1 MNLDSFHFLR
11 PWWLLGLVPVLWIVL
26 RLMRSVQAGRSWQQV
41 CDSHLL
47 PHLLIGNDQTGGKGA
62 WVLLGL
68 AWSLALLAL
77 AGPVWSKLPQP
88 VVRSESALVIV
99 LDISRSMDAQDLRP
113 SRLTRAKHKV
123 LDILKRRTEGQTG
136 LMVFAHDPFV
146 VSPLT
151 DDAKTI
157 ASMVP
162 ALLTELA
169 PVQGS
174 RPELALERADELLKQ
189 STKSEG
195 TILLITDGAEGS
207 AVLHTA
213 EVLRQKGRV
222 VSVLGVG
229 SEDGAPIP
237 ISSGGFLT
245 DLSGAIVIP
254 KLERSAMQELAR
266 AGGGK
271 FDTIQSDDRD
281 LNRILD
287 ESINQPSFS
296 ASEETERNTDLWQ
309 EEGPWLVLV
318 VLMLGV
324 PAFRQGWVGVVL
336 LVGLLWPMPVQ
347 AWTWEDLW
355 SRPDQQASQKLQ
367 QGKPKE
373 AAELFEDSNWRG
385 VANYQSGQFEQA
397 AEAFNDTSNPESL
410 YNQGNALARLGN
422 YEEALKSY
430 EQTLQQNPDHED
442 AQHNADLIKKLLEQ
456 QQKQSQ
462 DGQGDSQQ
470 SQEGEQQST
479 QGSEN
484 QGDQSQDQQGSQ
496 GQQNQENQSGESG
509 QQQEA
514 SSSSDK
520 NQSGEE
526 ESKSSLGS
534 QDSNEE
540 SANAEQEEQH
550 SSPKGD
556 PAKDEEGKEG
566 SQVAKADQ
574 EQDENLEERQAT
586 EQWLRRIPDD
596 PGGLLRRKF
605 LLEHRRR
612 GNTQPAVGQSW

>member
-1 MNLDSFHFLR
+1 MNLDMFHFLR
-11 PWWLLGLVPVLWIVL
+11 PWWLLGLVPVAWILW
-26 RLMRSVQAGRSWQQV
+26 RLMRSTQAGRSWQQV

-47 PHLLIGNDQTGGKGA
+47 PHLLIGNDQAGGKSA
-62 WVLLGL
+62 WVLLGIG
-68 AWSLALLAL
+68 WCVALLAL

-136 LMVFAHDPFV
+136 LVVFAYDPFV

-174 RPELALERADELLKQ
+174 RPELALERADQLLEQ
-189 STKSEG
+189 STISEG

-207 AVLHTA
+207 AVLDMV
-213 EVLRQKGRV
+213 EFLRQKGRV

-237 ISSGGFLT
+237 IPSGGFLT
-245 DLSGAIVIP
+245 DQSGAIVIP
-254 KLERSAMQELAR
+254 KLDRGSLQALAR
-266 AGGGK
+266 SGGGQ

-281 LNRILD
+281 LDRILD
-287 ESINQPSFS
+287 MPINQPSFDES
-296 ASEETERNTDLWQ
+296 KETERNTDLWQ
-309 EEGPWLVLV
+309 EEGPWLVLA

-324 PAFRQGWVGVVL
+324 PAFRRGWVGVVL
-336 LVGLLWPMPVQ
+336 FIGLLFPMPAH

-355 SRPDQQASQKLQ
+355 SRPDQQATRMLE

-373 AAELFEDSNWRG
+373 AAEIFEDQNWRG
-385 VANYQSGQFEQA
+385 VANYQAGQFEQA
-397 AEAFNDTSNPESL
+397 AQTFGDQTNPESL
-410 YNQGNALARLGN
+410 YNQGNALARLGK

-430 EQTLQQNPDHED
+430 EHMLQQNPDHED
-442 AQHNADLIKKLLEQ
+442 AQHNADLIRKLLEQ
-456 QQKQSQ
+456 QQQQSQ
-462 DGQGDSQQ
+462 DGQGDSEKNEQGGQQ
-470 SQEGEQQST
+470 SS

-484 QGDQSQDQQGSQ
+484 QGEQSQDQQGSQ
-496 GQQNQENQSGESG
+496 GQPNQEEKSGESG
-509 QQQEA
+509 QQEA

-520 NQSGEE
+520 NQPSEK
-526 ESKSSLGS
+526 ESKSSPGK
-534 QDSNEE
+534 QNQQEDSSNV
-540 SANAEQEEQH
+540 AQEQH
-550 SSPKGD
+550 GSSPK
-556 PAKDEEGKEG
+556 ANDEEREG

-596 PGGLLRRKF
+596 PGGLLRQKF

-612 GNTQPAVGQSW
+612 GNTQQTTGQSW

>member
-1 MNLDSFHFLR
+1 MNFETFHFLR
-11 PWWLLGLVPVLWIVL
+11 PWWLLGLVPVVWIVW
-26 RLMRSVQAGRSWQQV
+26 RLMRSTQAGRSWQQV

-47 PHLLIGNDQTGGKGA
+47 PHLLIGNDQAGGKSA
-62 WVLLGL
+62 WVLLGVG
-68 AWSLALLAL
+68 WSIALLAL

-136 LMVFAHDPFV
+136 LMVFAYDPFV

-174 RPELALERADELLKQ
+174 RPELALERADQLLEQ
-189 STKSEG
+189 STISEG

-207 AVLHTA
+207 AVLDTV
-213 EVLRQKGRV
+213 EFLRQKGRV

-237 ISSGGFLT
+237 IPRGGFLT
-245 DLSGAIVIP
+245 DQSGAIVIP
-254 KLERSAMQELAR
+254 KLDRDSLQALAR
-266 AGGGK
+266 SGGGR
-271 FDTIQSDDRD
+271 FDTIQPDDRD
-281 LNRILD
+281 LDRILD
-287 ESINQPSFS
+287 LPITQPSFDES
-296 ASEETERNTDLWQ
+296 KETERNTDLWQ
-309 EEGPWLVLV
+309 EEGPWLVLA

-324 PAFRQGWVGVVL
+324 PAFRRGWVGVVL
-336 LVGLLWPMPVQ
+336 FIGLFFPMPAH

-355 SRPDQQASQKLQ
+355 SRPDQQATRMLE
-367 QGKPKE
+367 QGKLKE
-373 AAELFEDSNWRG
+373 AAEMFEDQNWRG

-397 AEAFNDTSNPESL
+397 AQAFGDQSKPESL
-410 YNQGNALARLGN
+410 YNQGNALARLGK

-430 EQTLQQNPDHED
+430 EHTLQQNPDHED

-456 QQKQSQ
+456 QQQQSQ
-462 DGQGDSQQ
+462 ESQGDSQQ
-470 SQEGEQQST
+470 NQQGDQRSS

-484 QGDQSQDQQGSQ
+484 QGEPSQDQQRSQ
-496 GQQNQENQSGESG
+496 GQQDQKNQSGESS
-509 QQQEA
+509 QKDA
-514 SSSSDK
+514 SSSSAK
-520 NQSGEE
+520 NQPQDQDS
-526 ESKSSLGS
+526 ESSPGS
-534 QDSNEE
+534 QDSEEGSEDIAQEEHETPPSNSKPNEE
-540 SANAEQEEQH
+540 
-550 SSPKGD
+550 GR
-556 PAKDEEGKEG
+556 EG
-566 SQVAKADQ
+566 SQMAKADQ

-596 PGGLLRRKF
+596 PGGLLRQKF

-612 GNTQPAVGQSW
+612 GNPQQTTGQSW

>member
-1 MNLDSFHFLR
+1 MNLDTFHFLR
-11 PWWLLGLVPVLWIVL
+11 PWWLLGLVPVAWILW
-26 RLMRSVQAGRSWQQV
+26 RLVRSTQAGRSWQQV
-41 CDSHLL
+41 CDPHLL
-47 PHLLIGNDQTGGKGA
+47 PYLLIGSDQTGGKSA
-62 WVLLGL
+62 WVFLGL
-68 AWSLALLAL
+68 GWSLALLAL

-88 VVRSESALVIV
+88 VVRSESGLVIV
-99 LDISRSMDAQDLRP
+99 LDISRSMDAQDLLP

-136 LMVFAHDPFV
+136 LIVFAYESFV

-162 ALLTELA
+162 ALLTKLA

-189 STKSEG
+189 STISEG

-207 AVLHTA
+207 AVLQTV
-213 EVLRQKGRV
+213 ETLRQKGRV

-237 ISSGGFLT
+237 ISNGGFLT
-245 DLSGAIVIP
+245 DPSGAIVIP
-254 KLERSAMQELAR
+254 KINRASLQELAR

-271 FDTIQSDDRD
+271 FDMIQSDDRD
-281 LNRILD
+281 LDRILD
-287 ESINQPSFS
+287 ESINQPSFG

-309 EEGPWLVLV
+309 EEGPWLVLA
-318 VLMLGV
+318 VLMLGM
-324 PAFRQGWVGVVL
+324 PAFRRGWVGAVL
-336 LVGLLWPMPVQ
+336 IVGLLFPMPAQ

-355 SRPDQQASQKLQ
+355 SRPDQQATQKLEE
-367 QGKPKE
+367 GKPKE
-373 AAELFEDSNWRG
+373 AAELFKDPNWRG

-397 AEAFNDTSNPESL
+397 AKAFSDQSNPESL
-410 YNQGNALARLGN
+410 YNEGNALARLGK

-430 EQTLQQNPDHED
+430 EHTLQQNPDHED

-456 QQKQSQ
+456 QQKQPQ
-462 DGQGDSQQ
+462 DGEGDSQKNQ
-470 SQEGEQQST
+470 QGDQQSS

-484 QGDQSQDQQGSQ
+484 QGEQSQDQQGSQ
-496 GQQNQENQSGESG
+496 GQQGQDEKPGESA
-509 QQQEA
+509 QQKA

-520 NQSGEE
+520 KQPGEKEGKSSSGNQDSEE
-526 ESKSSLGS
+526 E
-534 QDSNEE
+534 
-540 SANAEQEEQH
+540 AARAEQEEQR
-550 SSPKGD
+550 SSPKANEPGN
-556 PAKDEEGKEG
+556 EG
-566 SQVAKADQ
+566 SKVAKANQDL
-574 EQDENLEERQAT
+574 DENLEERQAM

-612 GNTQPAVGQSW
+612 GNTQQAVGQSW